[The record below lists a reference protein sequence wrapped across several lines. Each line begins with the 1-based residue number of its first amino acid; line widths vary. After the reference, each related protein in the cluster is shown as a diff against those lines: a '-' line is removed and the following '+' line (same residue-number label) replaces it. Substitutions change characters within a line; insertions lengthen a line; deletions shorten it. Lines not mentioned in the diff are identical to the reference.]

1 MKMTEVVATELTV
14 GAGKDARSIAVLV
27 REATGKGRD
36 LPGLVWLGGYRS
48 DMSGSKAEALC
59 QHAGKQERAALRFDY
74 SGHGASGG
82 QFRDG
87 TISRWLEESLAVLDR
102 FCNGPQ
108 ILIGSSMGGWI
119 ALRMVQELQRQGQ
132 GKRIAGLV
140 LIAPAP
146 DFTLELMEP
155 ELTNSQRLALEQ
167 DGYYEEPTPYGPDPN
182 VFTKALFE
190 DGRKNRVLDGL
201 IETGAPVH
209 IVQGMADP
217 DVPWRHALKLMEHLP
232 SENVTLTLIR
242 DGDHR
247 LSREQDIARILAAV
261 DGIAAAS

>member
-1 MKMTEVVATELTV
+1 MTTPQPTQLTV
-14 GAGKDARSIAVLV
+14 GAGGDARPIAALV
-27 REATGKGRD
+27 RDASDTEQN

-48 DMSGSKAEALC
+48 DMTGSKAVALC
-59 QHAGKQERAALRFDY
+59 DHAGRQGQAMLRFDY

-82 QFRDG
+82 DFRDG
-87 TISRWLEESLAVLDR
+87 TISRWLEESLAAFDA
-102 FCNGPQ
+102 FTHGPQ

-119 ALRMVQELQRQGQ
+119 ALRMVQELRARGE
-132 GKRIAGLV
+132 GDRVAGLL

-155 ELTNSQRLALEQ
+155 ELTEAQRAALER

-182 VFTKALFE
+182 VFTRALFE

-217 DVPWRHALKLMEHLP
+217 DVPWRHALRLMEHLP
-232 SENVTLTLIR
+232 SDNVTLTLIK

-247 LSREQDIARILAAV
+247 LSRDEDIARILAAA
-261 DGIAAAS
+261 DGIASPA

>member
-1 MKMTEVVATELTV
+1 MTTPQPTQLTV
-14 GAGKDARSIAVLV
+14 GAGDDARPIAALV
-27 REATGKGRD
+27 RDASHTEQN

-48 DMSGSKAEALC
+48 DMTGSKAVALC
-59 QHAGKQERAALRFDY
+59 DHAGRQGRAMLRFDY

-82 QFRDG
+82 DFRDG
-87 TISRWLEESLAVLDR
+87 TISRWLEESLAAFDA
-102 FCNGPQ
+102 FTHGPQ

-119 ALRMVQELQRQGQ
+119 ALRMVQELRERGE
-132 GKRIAGLV
+132 GDRVAGLL

-155 ELTNSQRLALEQ
+155 ELTEAQRAALER

-182 VFTKALFE
+182 VFTRALFE

-217 DVPWRHALKLMEHLP
+217 DVPWRHALRLMEHLP
-232 SENVTLTLIR
+232 SDNVTLTLIK

-247 LSREQDIARILAAV
+247 LSRDEDIARILAAA
-261 DGIAAAS
+261 DGIASPA

>member
-1 MKMTEVVATELTV
+1 MNTPQPTQLTV
-14 GAGKDARSIAVLV
+14 GTGDDARPIAALI
-27 REATGKGRD
+27 REASDTGEH

-48 DMSGSKAEALC
+48 DMAGSKAVALC
-59 QHAGKQERAALRFDY
+59 DHAGPQGRAMLRFDY

-82 QFRDG
+82 DFRDG
-87 TISRWLEESLAVLDR
+87 TISRWLEESLAAFDA
-102 FCNGPQ
+102 FTQGPQ

-119 ALRMVQELQRQGQ
+119 ALRMVQELKARGE
-132 GKRIAGLV
+132 GDRVAGLL

-155 ELTNSQRLALEQ
+155 ELTEAQRAALER

-182 VFTKALFE
+182 VFTRALFE
-190 DGRKNRVLDGL
+190 DGRRNRVLDGL

-217 DVPWRHALKLMEHLP
+217 DVPWRHALRLMEHLP
-232 SENVTLTLIR
+232 SDNVTLTLIK

-247 LSREQDIARILAAV
+247 LSRDEDIARILAAA
-261 DGIAAAS
+261 DGIASPA